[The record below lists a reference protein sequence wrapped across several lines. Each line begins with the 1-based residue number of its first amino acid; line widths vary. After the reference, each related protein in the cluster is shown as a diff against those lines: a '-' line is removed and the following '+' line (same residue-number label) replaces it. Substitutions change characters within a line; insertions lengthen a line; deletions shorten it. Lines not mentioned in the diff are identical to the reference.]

1 MSWCNC
7 NRPISYEGN
16 RLVEAIDFFVLH
28 CPASIRSYVRDGTW
42 PNGKKKRK
50 KIYRDVSVRDC
61 SFHKN
66 GISGNLLSTILAEI
80 RRPIAKQGLFQVV
93 KPDADVAATAG
104 ALLSN
109 RSGNDRWP
117 DLIVM
122 HTRSDM
128 PDSESIYYY
137 IRNAFAH
144 GSFEIIRDDR
154 QNPIYRFE
162 CKKDGIIKAQIELK
176 EKTLIRLK
184 QLAELNP
191 GDIKQL
197 QKRKKR
203 F

>member
-1 MSWCNC
+1 M
-7 NRPISYEGN
+7 
-16 RLVEAIDFFVLH
+16 FFIARQVSDRMLEMEYG
-28 CPASIRSYVRDGTW
+28 RM
-42 PNGKKKRK
+42 GKRKEK
-50 KIYRDVSVRDC
+50 KIYKDVSVRDC
-61 SFHKN
+61 SFHKK

-80 RRPIAKQGLFQVV
+80 RRPIAKQGLFQII
-93 KPDADVAATAG
+93 KTDADVSAAVN
-104 ALLSN
+104 ALLSS
-109 RSGNDRWP
+109 RTGNDQWP

-162 CKKDGIIKAQIELK
+162 CKKDGTVKAQIELK

-184 QLAELNP
+184 QLAEMSP
-191 GDIKQL
+191 KEIKQL
-197 QKRKKR
+197 QNRKK
-203 F
+203 